1 MQLQA
6 QTKLTS
12 QGQVSVPA
20 VIRKHLGLKPG
31 SALHWQEQDGRIF
44 VERATLYDT
53 LAAHQALFGDD
64 DVRAGSGGA
73 KPKTLKELK
82 AGVAQAMKARHAR
95 P

>member
-1 MQLQA
+1 MQLHA

-20 VIRKHLGLKPG
+20 AIRKHLGLKPG

-44 VERATLYDT
+44 VERATLHDT
-53 LAAHQALFGDD
+53 LAAHRALFGADE
-64 DVRAGSGGA
+64 VRGGGGRA
-73 KPKTLKELK
+73 KPKTLTELK
-82 AGVAQAMKARHAR
+82 AGVAQAMKAKHAR